1 MREESKNDERGAQL
15 FSPSALRNMHDSTT
29 WMVIWDGMGCIHA
42 SYWINVQNSDAG
54 NGIYK
59 VLRIARADHAVCIIL
74 FNLSRMPVAFLRAL
88 EVPFSASRDSVPL
101 EFSSSLISLS
111 FVLS

>member
-29 WMVIWDGMGCIHA
+29 WMVIWDGMYTCILLD
-42 SYWINVQNSDAG
+42 QCSDAG

-59 VLRIARADHAVCIIL
+59 VLRIAHANHAVCIIL
-74 FNLSRMPVAFLRAL
+74 FNLSRMPAAFLRAL
-88 EVPFSASRDSVPL
+88 EVPFSASRESVPL